1 MQFRISLYMKEFVLF
16 ATTLVVGIFSAYQ
29 YSTYPIL
36 EALPEI
42 KFSWSDVVFFVLMA
56 LFIFLTSKYKK
67 LGKVSYRIFLILVV
81 FSGTQIVAGSFL
93 SQPNDLWATLFIIL
107 VFALIKN
114 VFTHNIGVIL
124 GVAGIGSILGLSI
137 LPKTV
142 VIIMIV
148 LSFYDIIAVYVTKHM
163 VSMAKNMMEAG
174 AIFGFIIPSEIKG
187 LFSNKQEAQAQM
199 GDKFMILGSGD
210 VGLPVVLVS
219 SMVRYSVAG
228 AITVAIFSLLGL
240 LATHLIFVNQ
250 KERKPMA
257 ALPPIAAMS
266 VLGYLLV
273 LFLL

>member
-1 MQFRISLYMKEFVLF
+1 MKEFVLF
-16 ATTLVVGIFSAYQ
+16 ATTLAVGIFSAYQ
-29 YSTYPIL
+29 YSIYPIL
-36 EALPEI
+36 DPLPKI
-42 KFSWSDVVFFVLMA
+42 KFSWSDVIFFALLA
-56 LFIFLTSKYKK
+56 LFILLTSKYKK
-67 LGKVSYRIFLILVV
+67 LGRISYRIFLILVV

-93 SQPNDLWATLFIIL
+93 SQPNDLWTTLFVVL
-107 VFALIKN
+107 VFVLIKN
-114 VFTHNIGVIL
+114 VFTHNIGIVL
-124 GVAGIGSILGLSI
+124 GVAGIGSVLGLSI

-148 LSFYDIIAVYVTKHM
+148 LSFYDVIAVYVTKHM
-163 VSMAKNMMEAG
+163 VSMAKNMMGAG

-219 SMVRYSVAG
+219 SMVRYGIVEAIIVA
-228 AITVAIFSLLGL
+228 VFSLVGL
-240 LATHLIFVNQ
+240 FATHLIFVNQ

-266 VLGYLLV
+266 IVGYLVSLLV
-273 LFLL
+273 

>member
-1 MQFRISLYMKEFVLF
+1 MKEFVLF

>member
-1 MQFRISLYMKEFVLF
+1 VILF

-36 EALPEI
+36 ESLPEI

-67 LGKVSYRIFLILVV
+67 LGKISYRIFLILVV

-93 SQPNDLWATLFIIL
+93 SQPNDLWVALFVVLVFIMTRNVLAHNVGIIL
-107 VFALIKN
+107 GI
-114 VFTHNIGVIL
+114 
-124 GVAGIGSILGLSI
+124 AGIGSILGLSI

-148 LSFYDIIAVYVTKHM
+148 LSFYDIIAVYITKHM
-163 VSMAKNMMEAG
+163 VSMVKNMMEAG

-187 LFSNKQEAQAQM
+187 LFSNKQEVQAQI

-228 AITVAIFSLLGL
+228 AIVVAIFSLLGL

-257 ALPPIAAMS
+257 ALPPIATMS
-266 VLGYLLV
+266 IIGYLIALV
-273 LFLL
+273 I

>member
-228 AITVAIFSLLGL
+228 AIIVAIFSLLGL